1 MRRRRPGCTGCA
13 VRLVMLLGAAWL
25 LLTVLG
31 GGVLTDMWDAV
42 TGRSNGLPGG
52 WTHVLLLGVD
62 LSSGGVSRT
71 DSMMIASVSN
81 GGSVKLTSIMR
92 DTLVDIEGHGLHKI
106 NAAYAF
112 GGPRLAMDTVNRAL
126 GLNIR
131 RYAAVVFAG
140 FAELI
145 DAVGGIEVSVT
156 REEMRAI
163 NRKKGHH
170 LEDYGER
177 TRLDGLQALRY
188 SRIRKI
194 DSDYMRA
201 GRQRRIIQALMD
213 KARAVRNPVELVSL
227 GRAALKAIDTN
238 MNALELSAMG
248 AKVMLSGSGIAQ
260 FRVPAEGTYESG
272 AQDGI
277 WSIRA
282 DLERNRAL
290 FREFVYG

>member
-81 GGSVKLTSIMR
+81 GGSIKLTSIMR

-131 RYAAVVFAG
+131 RYAAVDFAG

-156 REEMRAI
+156 REEMRVI

-282 DLERNRAL
+282 DLERNSAL

>member
-1 MRRRRPGCTGCA
+1 
-13 VRLVMLLGAAWL
+13 MLLGAAWL

-62 LSSGGVSRT
+62 PSSEGVSRT
-71 DSMMIASVSN
+71 DSMMIASISS

-92 DTLVDIEGHGLHKI
+92 DTLVDIEGHGQHKI

-112 GGPRLAMDTVNRAL
+112 GGPSLAMDTVNRAL

-131 RYAAVVFAG
+131 RYAAIDFAG
-140 FAELI
+140 FVDVI
-145 DAVGGIEVSVT
+145 DAMGGIEVSVT
-156 REEMRAI
+156 REEMQAI

-177 TRLDGLQALRY
+177 TQLDGLQALRY

-213 KARAVRNPVELVSL
+213 KARAVRNPIELVSL
-227 GRAALKAIDTN
+227 GRAALKAVDTN
-238 MNALELSAMG
+238 INVLELTSMG

-260 FRVPAEGTYESG
+260 FRVPAEGTYQSG
-272 AQDGI
+272 SQGGI

-290 FREFVYG
+290 LREFVYG